1 MNYAIHIKPD
11 FGKIFKFVWLNF
23 FLRDFFLTRNVADPR
38 GRDEKIMQFWH
49 SKTFKH
55 NVLELKEL
63 KGRVEYGPGG
73 HNKKSILKS
82 GEKENGDS
90 LEEKN

>member
-1 MNYAIHIKPD
+1 
-11 FGKIFKFVWLNF
+11 
-23 FLRDFFLTRNVADPR
+23 
-38 GRDEKIMQFWH
+38 
-49 SKTFKH
+49 
-55 NVLELKEL
+55 VLELKEL